1 MTSRLLGKLTMGRQV
16 LPICTRAWIHS
27 AGGPCIGVYALK
39 SNLLAC
45 YK

>member
-1 MTSRLLGKLTMGRQV
+1 MTSGLLGELTRGRHV

-27 AGGPCIGVYALK
+27 AGGPCIRVYALK